1 MSPSNSPRPYS
12 NGRPS
17 LFNNNSGKNMKRT
30 YKDSNYVTRNT
41 GGERAGA
48 ATFFHNHHT
57 PTSVGAAVTVS
68 SHHTIPPPPQRKRT
82 VQFHEKVTVYFP
94 NSWRM
99 ESTTNNNHDAT
110 YLSMN
115 DLTNIQNDI
124 FLTLDYLHVT
134 RTADPEHGPE
144 QRPVRHPA
152 FVCARGL
159 EDYSTHTKGHLKAS
173 TLSRRQRAVFA
184 VLQEQEYQQHELQRN
199 PRNDDTLRRVY
210 EQYTIPNAI
219 HATKLG
225 REDSEAAFKIYAED
239 KQQQHE
245 QRQEEQQHQY
255 QHQQLWHQ
263 RPQPPQLWRQQEPH
277 TQRNYQQGSKKKDV
291 PPTMP
296 RRYGTD
302 SPMIP
307 VEQPK
312 QQQQQPQPPHHWN
325 FNFQYQE
332 EPPPPFFRCNSS
344 SSSLFSSFG
353 SSFKDNSSSHN
364 HQMIVEWIENNS

>member
-17 LFNNNSGKNMKRT
+17 LFNNNSGKNMKKRT
-30 YKDSNYVTRNT
+30 YKDSNHVTRNT

-48 ATFFHNHHT
+48 ATFFHNHHA

-68 SHHTIPPPPQRKRT
+68 SHHTIPPPQRKRRT

-94 NSWRM
+94 NSRRT
-99 ESTTNNNHDAT
+99 ESTTNNNNDAT

-124 FLTLDYLHVT
+124 FLNLDYLHMI
-134 RTADPEHGPE
+134 RTADPDQGPE

-159 EDYSTHTKGHLKAS
+159 EDYSTHAKGHLKAS

-199 PRNDDTLRRVY
+199 PGNDDTLRRVY

-219 HATKLG
+219 YATKLG
-225 REDSEAAFKIYAED
+225 REDSEEAFKIYAED
-239 KQQQHE
+239 KQQQQE
-245 QRQEEQQHQY
+245 QRQEEQQQHQ
-255 QHQQLWHQ
+255 QQQLWHQ
-263 RPQPPQLWRQQEPH
+263 RPQQPQLWRQQEPQ

-312 QQQQQPQPPHHWN
+312 QQQPQPPHHWN

-364 HQMIVEWIENNS
+364 HQMIVE

>member
-30 YKDSNYVTRNT
+30 HKDSNYVTRNN

-48 ATFFHNHHT
+48 GTEAGRHHPHQQQYGGTNQSALFHNHHA

-68 SHHTIPPPPQRKRT
+68 SHHTIPPPQRRRT
-82 VQFHEKVTVYFP
+82 VHFHEKVTVYFP
-94 NSWRM
+94 NSRRT
-99 ESTTNNNHDAT
+99 ESTTNNNNDAT

-134 RTADPEHGPE
+134 RTADPDHGPE
-144 QRPVRHPA
+144 HRPVRHPA

-184 VLQEQEYQQHELQRN
+184 VLQEQEYQQHEFQRN
-199 PRNDDTLRRVY
+199 PGNDDNTTKTNTLRRVY

-219 HATKLG
+219 YATKLG
-225 REDSEAAFKIYAED
+225 HEDSEEAFKVYAED
-239 KQQQHE
+239 KQ
-245 QRQEEQQHQY
+245 
-255 QHQQLWHQ
+255 
-263 RPQPPQLWRQQEPH
+263 
-277 TQRNYQQGSKKKDV
+277 
-291 PPTMP
+291 
-296 RRYGTD
+296 
-302 SPMIP
+302 
-307 VEQPK
+307 
-312 QQQQQPQPPHHWN
+312 
-325 FNFQYQE
+325 
-332 EPPPPFFRCNSS
+332 
-344 SSSLFSSFG
+344 
-353 SSFKDNSSSHN
+353 
-364 HQMIVEWIENNS
+364 

>member
-1 MSPSNSPRPYS
+1 
-12 NGRPS
+12 
-17 LFNNNSGKNMKRT
+17 MKRT
-30 YKDSNYVTRNT
+30 YKDSNYVS
-41 GGERAGA
+41 AGTEA
-48 ATFFHNHHT
+48 GRYPPHQQQQQQSALFRNHHT

-94 NSWRM
+94 NSGRT
-99 ESTTNNNHDAT
+99 ESTTNNDHDAT

-134 RTADPEHGPE
+134 RTADPDHGPE

-199 PRNDDTLRRVY
+199 PRNDDTTRQTNTLRRVY

-277 TQRNYQQGSKKKDV
+277 TQRNYQHGSKKKDV

-296 RRYGTD
+296 RRYGTTHD
-302 SPMIP
+302 
-307 VEQPK
+307 
-312 QQQQQPQPPHHWN
+312 
-325 FNFQYQE
+325 
-332 EPPPPFFRCNSS
+332 
-344 SSSLFSSFG
+344 
-353 SSFKDNSSSHN
+353 
-364 HQMIVEWIENNS
+364 